1 MLNNGTITWSDAH
14 LCLFKF
20 EALNHPEFKQ
30 CDHMLE
36 YKVFHLSKNMP
47 KKLPKQFL
55 LKSNIFQNRYF
66 PIIAKYFS
74 FYAKKIFYMD
84 FLKIA

>member
-30 CDHMLE
+30 FDHMLE
-36 YKVFHLSKNMP
+36 YKVSHLS

-74 FYAKKIFYMD
+74 FYAKKICYMD